1 MKSYVIEVIAFICVS
16 IIIGFLVFSLLP
28 QKETQV
34 LVEEIVSIPTLV
46 KLEGRIDLLSLTQI
60 YQLKLLKKQSEQ
72 IETLAKA
79 QQVLIRRLE

>member
-1 MKSYVIEVIAFICVS
+1 MKSYVIEVTAFICVS
-16 IIIGFLVFSLLP
+16 IIIGFLVFPLLP